1 MVLKGEF
8 KKAEQMFHVALKL
21 AQEQQNYVAV
31 THIYDLL
38 ANLAY
43 EQGEHEKAEKL
54 FVSVMQRL
62 LSTGTPKTDNKLIH
76 ISLKLANIYRI
87 QKDTRKAEEGFKFC
101 ASNLQNNI
109 EEGKYDDDTLLLWAM
124 TLDWYARFL
133 VDVNRLPEA
142 FENFKRAYDLCVQI
156 NGVNNEEI
164 VILLNDLGTICFVQ
178 NDLDNA
184 ISYLTQAVT
193 IGNKL
198 PDMEDFGSVLI
209 NLGTMYAKKGM
220 MEEAKQ
226 LYQDAW
232 KNAKEHNNAQ
242 VLKEASSC
250 LDELKSS
257 KTAQQ

>member
-1 MVLKGEF
+1 MSNVFILCF
-8 KKAEQMFHVALKL
+8 
-21 AQEQQNYVAV
+21 
-31 THIYDLL
+31 IY
-38 ANLAY
+38 
-43 EQGEHEKAEKL
+43 
-54 FVSVMQRL
+54 
-62 LSTGTPKTDNKLIH
+62 
-76 ISLKLANIYRI
+76 
-87 QKDTRKAEEGFKFC
+87 RKAEEGFKFC
-101 ASNLQNNI
+101 VSNLQNNI
-109 EEGKYDDDTLLLWAM
+109 QEGKYDEDTLFLWAM

-142 FENFKRAYDLCVQI
+142 FENFKRAYDLCVQV

-178 NDLDNA
+178 NDLDSA

-193 IGNKL
+193 IGNNL
-198 PDMEDFGSVLI
+198 PDMENFGSVLI

-232 KNAKEHNNAQ
+232 KNAKKHNNAQ

-257 KTAQQ
+257 KTTQQ